1 MLGIVQIKDTVGQT
15 RAHFSAIVSVHSQT
29 SALTQRCISST
40 ELTKTTRSEY
50 GGVGRLEVLID
61 NKTTIINETV
71 VMDGVENVI
80 IDISM
85 PCRYQNAA
93 LDLSFVLLSLFL
105 FFHITALSILLRS
118 FIIIE
123 IVIIHLIITVVF
135 TLRFLID
142 FNLIFLLLFVR
153 DV

>member
-1 MLGIVQIKDTVGQT
+1 
-15 RAHFSAIVSVHSQT
+15 
-29 SALTQRCISST
+29 
-40 ELTKTTRSEY
+40 
-50 GGVGRLEVLID
+50 
-61 NKTTIINETV
+61 
-71 VMDGVENVI
+71 MDGVENVI